1 MLRKGQKAA
10 SGEGK
15 TARKFQSNCH
25 MITVGQMGRDRPV
38 RTNQARPYSKTTG
51 HFHSDSLTSPMTEQK
66 ENEKNSLTGY
76 PYAASSSPSAPPA
89 FRPVSSA
96 RTPFPRLLFPLPVI
110 DIGIHSLLHYAAE
123 HLLALRFQQMVGKMN
138 IITHFKSTP
147 FLGSVSIRPH
157 MLISENTHLRYL
169 QPIHQ

>member
-1 MLRKGQKAA
+1 MTIMLRKEQRAA

-15 TARKFQSNCH
+15 TARKFQSNYH
-25 MITVGQMGRDRPV
+25 MITVGGKWAVTAGPDKSGRPLQQDNRSFSFRLSHFPNDRAKRK
-38 RTNQARPYSKTTG
+38 RTT
-51 HFHSDSLTSPMTEQK
+51 
-66 ENEKNSLTGY
+66 SLTGY

-96 RTPFPRLLFPLPVI
+96 RTPFLGCLFPLPVI

-138 IITHFKSTP
+138 IITHF
-147 FLGSVSIRPH
+147 
-157 MLISENTHLRYL
+157 
-169 QPIHQ
+169 QIHPLFREA

>member
-1 MLRKGQKAA
+1 MTIMLRKGQKAA

-25 MITVGQMGRDRPV
+25 MITVGGKWAVTGRSGQIRP
-38 RTNQARPYSKTTG
+38 APYSKTTG

-96 RTPFPRLLFPLPVI
+96 RTPFPRLPL
-110 DIGIHSLLHYAAE
+110 SASSY
-123 HLLALRFQQMVGKMN
+123 
-138 IITHFKSTP
+138 
-147 FLGSVSIRPH
+147 
-157 MLISENTHLRYL
+157 
-169 QPIHQ
+169 